1 VVGITKVGEIS
12 GKERSNRSLENITLD
27 MDRERR
33 FAKKAL
39 KRVTQEG
46 VGREL
51 GADRDRSQKEEDFYE
66 KRIVLCI
73 VLAKGAYFFPGSK
86 EQEGG

>member
-1 VVGITKVGEIS
+1 
-12 GKERSNRSLENITLD
+12 
-27 MDRERR
+27 
-33 FAKKAL
+33 
-39 KRVTQEG
+39 